1 MYANKERQGRWLA
14 LSKYSLQKT
23 TFLYYYQVVS
33 AIPSHLLTKAKTQE
47 FNSKVINTEDPVSF
61 RLDENVTINLL
72 KAKSKDFYWL
82 IIKRKYKD
90 EQTGPKRWN
99 KIPVEKTNWRKI
111 FKSVQKTCRENRL
124 REFNFKSIHRIVV
137 TKKELFRFNIK
148 SDSNCIYCGEPDSID
163 HTILDCQFTK
173 SFTQEVLQWFN
184 ADNNSNFNLNTEDF
198 LRLSAWHSS

>member
-1 MYANKERQGRWLA
+1 MYANKERQERWLA

-47 FNSKVINTEDPVSF
+47 FNSKMINAEDPVSF

-99 KIPVEKTNWRKI
+99 KIPVEKQTGERYLNR
-111 FKSVQKTCRENRL
+111 FKRRVEKT
-124 REFNFKSIHRIVV
+124 
-137 TKKELFRFNIK
+137 
-148 SDSNCIYCGEPDSID
+148 D
-163 HTILDCQFTK
+163 
-173 SFTQEVLQWFN
+173 
-184 ADNNSNFNLNTEDF
+184 
-198 LRLSAWHSS
+198 